1 MGTLLKIFSA
11 LAIFFFASNYA
22 KSANELFRSN
32 ASGNWNATSTWQ
44 MSTNGGGVWFAATS
58 VPHDTSGA
66 ITIRNPNTVTVT
78 VSTTAN
84 QMVIDSGGVLV
95 INSGI
100 ILTVPDGS
108 GDDITVSL
116 GSILNGPGT
125 VRTQGNVEINLRGG
139 SAFNANLNVNT
150 GITYAFDQTTPYDGS
165 LFGDVIVDPSATL
178 NGGTISGRSLSIFGN
193 VTNNGT
199 ITATSTGASYSISG
213 PSLVNNGTLTCAGD
227 VYFDSTTSVSGSG
240 TFTPA
245 ITLVSGTVTLL
256 NNITYSPSS
265 YITMSPGGVLNP
277 NGNIFTLA
285 SGTLG
290 LDAGAEISSPG
301 TIKTQNTVSFDIRA
315 GSAFNA
321 NLNVNTGITYA
332 YSFVSPYDG
341 SLFGN
346 LTIDAGAT
354 LNTGNISGR
363 HLFIYGS
370 IINNGTLTASS
381 SAGSYSVNG
390 PSLVNNGSVTA
401 AGTVYFDSTTS
412 VSGSGTFTPAITL
425 VSGNVTMLS
434 NITYS
439 PSSYISMLTGGVLN
453 PNGNIFT
460 LTSGTLGLQ
469 NGGTISSPGT
479 VRTQNSV
486 QITAETGSA
495 FNADLLVNTGATNV
509 RHDISPFESRLYGNV
524 TIDAGASINGGS
536 ISGRDLFVYGNVTNN
551 GTIFVTSSGGNF
563 IVKGSSFANNGIVNT
578 SGNFYFDTTTALS
591 GTGSFLTHAIFTGLA
606 NVTLS
611 GTHQM
616 RSININAGGLFNITG
631 GWLKLTASN
640 PITATG
646 TFTATGSTVEYN
658 GTSGQTI
665 STAGITYSKLRINNA
680 SGTALANNV
689 TVNDSLI
696 IQLGTLDLSGRVLTI
711 SPTGSLLESSG
722 NVVKGTAGYLITTRT
737 INAPSSLNVAGFG
750 AVLTTASNLGSTEI
764 RRGHTVQTGGSI
776 KRYFDITP
784 ANNSGLNATLKFK
797 YDNSEL
803 NLRPESSLK
812 LFKSTNSGV
821 NWTNMGGTVNTSL
834 NEITLSGLSS
844 FSRWTADSS
853 GVNAVI
859 NFAIQG
865 FYNPSNNRLNMEDT
879 VRIYLRQ
886 ISAPYSIVDSTIT
899 LLDSAL
905 LKAACIFPNVV
916 SGTYYIQIKHRN
928 ALETW
933 SKIGGQS
940 YTTGNTL
947 NFDFLQTAAN
957 AFSGNQ
963 IQVDASP
970 VRFAIY
976 AGDVNQ
982 DGFIDGSD
990 GLLVDNDAAGFES
1003 GYVTSDVDGNRFVDG
1018 SDAAIVDNN
1027 AFNFISVARP

>member
-1 MGTLLKIFSA
+1 METLLKIFSV
-11 LAIFFFASNYA
+11 LTIFFFTIDTAN
-22 KSANELFRSN
+22 SANELFRSA
-32 ASGNWNATSTWQ
+32 ASGNWNAVSTWQ
-44 MSTNGGGVWFAATS
+44 MSTNGGGIWFAATS
-58 VPHDTSGA
+58 VPRDTSGT
-66 ITIRNPNTVTVT
+66 ITIRNPNTVTVS

-84 QMVIDSGGVLV
+84 QMVIDSGGVLA
-95 INSGI
+95 INAGI
-100 ILTVPDGS
+100 ILTIPDGS
-108 GDDITVSL
+108 GNDITASK
-116 GSILNGPGT
+116 GCIINGPGT

-139 SAFNANLNVNT
+139 SAFNAVLNVNT
-150 GITYAFDQTTPYDGS
+150 GITYAFDQTSPYDGS
-165 LFGDVIVDPSATL
+165 LFGNLIVDAGATL
-178 NGGTISGRSLSIFGN
+178 NCGNISGRHLSIFGS

-199 ITATSTGASYSISG
+199 ITASSTGGSYSING
-213 PSLVNNGTLTCAGD
+213 PSLVNNGTLTCAGT
-227 VYFDSTTSVSGSG
+227 VYFDSITSVSGSG
-240 TFTPA
+240 LFTPSV
-245 ITLVSGTVTLL
+245 TLVSGTVTLL
-256 NNITYSPSS
+256 SNITYSPSS
-265 YITMSPGGVLNP
+265 YISMSPGGVLNP
-277 NGNIFTLA
+277 NGNTFTITGG
-285 SGTLG
+285 SLG
-290 LDAGAEISSPG
+290 LDVGAEISSPG
-301 TIKTQNTVSFDIRA
+301 TVKSQNTSFDLRP

-321 NLNVNTGITYA
+321 NLNVNSGVNYA
-332 YSFVSPYDG
+332 YSFASPYDG
-341 SLFGN
+341 SLYGN

-354 LNTGNISGR
+354 LNCGNISGR

-370 IINNGTLTASS
+370 IVNNGTLTASS
-381 SAGSYSVNG
+381 TGGSYSING
-390 PSLVNNGSVTA
+390 PSLVNNGTVTA
-401 AGTVYFDSTTS
+401 AGTVYIDSITS
-412 VSGSGTFTPAITL
+412 ISGNGAFTPAVTL
-425 VSGNVTMLS
+425 VSGNVTLLS

-439 PSSYISMLTGGVLN
+439 PASYISMVTGGVLN
-453 PNGNIFT
+453 PNGNTFI
-460 LTSGTLGLQ
+460 LTSGNLGLQ
-469 NGGTISSPGT
+469 SGGMISSPGT
-479 VRTQNSV
+479 VRTQNTV

-495 FNADLLVNTGATNV
+495 FNANVVVNTGHTNF
-509 RHDISPFESRLYGNV
+509 RHDISPFETKLYGNL
-524 TIDAGASINGGS
+524 TIDPGASINGGA

-551 GTIFVTSSGGNF
+551 GTISVSSGGGNL
-563 IVKGSSFANNGIVNT
+563 IVKGASFDNNGIVNT
-578 SGNFYFDTTTALS
+578 AGNFYFDTTTALTGS
-591 GTGSFLTHAIFTGLA
+591 GSFLTHAIFTGLA
-606 NVTLS
+606 NVTL
-611 GTHQM
+611 GTTHQM
-616 RSININAGGLFNITG
+616 HSININAGGLFNISNR
-631 GWLKLTASN
+631 WLKLTASN

-646 TFTATGSTVEYN
+646 TFTTTGSTVEYN

-665 STAGITYSKLRINNA
+665 STSGITYSKLRINNA
-680 SGTALANNV
+680 SGTGLANNV

-711 SPTGSLLESSG
+711 SPSGSLLESPG
-722 NVVKGTAGYLITTRT
+722 NVVKGTSGYLTTTRT

-750 AVLTTASNLGSTEI
+750 AVLTTASNLGSTVI
-764 RRGHTVQTGGSI
+764 NRGHTVQTGGSI
-776 KRYFDITP
+776 RRYYEITP

-803 NLRPESSLK
+803 NLRPEAVLK

-865 FYNPSNNRLNMEDT
+865 YYNPSTNRLNMEDT

-886 ISAPYSIVDSTIT
+886 ISLPYSIVDSTIT

-905 LKAACIFPNVV
+905 LKAACVFPNVGT
-916 SGTYYIQIKHRN
+916 GTYYIQIKHRN

-940 YTTGNTL
+940 YTSGSTL

-963 IQVDASP
+963 IQADASP

-976 AGDVNQ
+976 GGDVNQ

-990 GLLVDNDAAGFES
+990 GLLVDNDAADFES

-1027 AFNFISVARP
+1027 AFNFVSVAKP